1 MYIKNRKEEV
11 IGLINNVQDIL
22 NKVLDIVDV
31 ESEGQELNV
40 ENPKLDIEKT
50 FQSFVESKSNKLA
63 LTAGLSIAEH
73 SDKNTFNPLYVY
85 GPSGCGKSHLINA
98 IGVRYKEI
106 NPLKQVLYVTARQFQ
121 MEFTDSVRQN
131 ATKDFINCYQS
142 IDMLIVDDI
151 QEWMNAPKTLETFFH
166 VFNNLL
172 RNGKQVIFA
181 CDRPPV
187 ELQGMEERQLKRFVC
202 GLVVELEKP
211 DMQLYIDIMNV
222 KCNQSGLKIPSEVIE
237 FIAKTVNGFVYDLE
251 GVMNS
256 LKVYSTVNKSNI
268 DMDIAKRVIMRY
280 VKFD

>member
-1 MYIKNRKEEV
+1 MKNKKEEV
-11 IGLINNVQDIL
+11 ISLINNVQDIL

-50 FQSFVESKSNKLA
+50 FQSFIESESNKLA

-106 NPLKQVLYVTARQFQ
+106 HPQKQVLYVTARQFQ

-131 ATKDFINCYQS
+131 TTKDFINCYQL

-211 DMQLYIDIMNV
+211 DKQLYIDILNV

-237 FIAKTVNGFVYDLE
+237 FIAKTVNGSVYDLE
-251 GVMNS
+251 GVLNS
-256 LKVYSTVNKSNI
+256 LKVYSTVYKSNI

-280 VKFD
+280 VKLD

>member
-1 MYIKNRKEEV
+1 MKNKEEV
-11 IGLINNVQDIL
+11 ISLINNVQDIL

-31 ESEGQELNV
+31 ESEGQKLNV
-40 ENPKLDIEKT
+40 ENPKLDNEKT
-50 FQSFVESKSNKLA
+50 FLSFIEGESNKLA

-73 SDKNTFNPLYVY
+73 LDENTFNPLYVY

-98 IGVRYKEI
+98 IGVHYKEI
-106 NPLKQVLYVTARQFQ
+106 HPQKQVLYVTARQFQ

-131 ATKDFINCYQS
+131 TTKDFINCYQL

-172 RNGKQVIFA
+172 RNGKQAIFA

-211 DMQLYIDIMNV
+211 DMQLCINILNA
-222 KCNQSGLKIPSEVIE
+222 KCHKSCMKIPSEVIE
-237 FIAKTVNGFVYDLE
+237 FIANTVNSSVYDLE

>member
-1 MYIKNRKEEV
+1 MKNKEEV
-11 IGLINNVQDIL
+11 ISLINNVQDIL

-31 ESEGQELNV
+31 ESEGAELNV
-40 ENPKLDIEKT
+40 ENPKLDREKT
-50 FQSFVESKSNKLA
+50 FQSFIESESNKLA
-63 LTAGLSIAEH
+63 RMAGLSIAEH
-73 SDKNTFNPLYVY
+73 PEESTFNPLYVY
-85 GPSGCGKSHLINA
+85 GPSGSGKSHLINA
-98 IGVRYKEI
+98 IGMRYKEN
-106 NPLKQVLYVTARQFQ
+106 NPQKQVLYVTARQFQ

-131 ATKDFINCYQS
+131 TAKDFINCYQF

-151 QEWMNAPKTLETFFH
+151 QEWMNAPKTLEAFFQ

-172 RNGKQVIFA
+172 RNGKQIVFA

-187 ELQGMEERQLKRFVC
+187 ELQGMEERLLKRFAC

-211 DMQLYIDIMNV
+211 DMQLCIDILNA
-222 KCNQSGLKIPSEVIE
+222 KCHKSCMKIPSEVIE
-237 FIAKTVNGFVYDLE
+237 FIANTVNNSVYDLE

>member
-1 MYIKNRKEEV
+1 MKNKKEEV
-11 IGLINNVQDIL
+11 ISLINNVQDIL

-31 ESEGQELNV
+31 ESEGQKLNV
-40 ENPKLDIEKT
+40 ENPKLDNEKT
-50 FQSFVESKSNKLA
+50 FLSFIEGESNKLA

-73 SDKNTFNPLYVY
+73 LDENTFNPLYVY

-106 NPLKQVLYVTARQFQ
+106 HPQKQVLYVTARQFQ

-131 ATKDFINCYQS
+131 TTKDFINCYQL

-172 RNGKQVIFA
+172 RNGKQIILG
-181 CDRPPV
+181 CDRPPFD
-187 ELQGMEERQLKRFVC
+187 LQGMEERLLKRFAC
-202 GLVVELEKP
+202 GLIVELEKP
-211 DMQLYIDIMNV
+211 DMQLCKDILNA
-222 KCNQSGLKIPSEVIE
+222 KCHQSGMIIPSEVIE
-237 FIAKTVNGFVYDLE
+237 FIANTINGSVYDLE

>member
-1 MYIKNRKEEV
+1 MKNKKEEV
-11 IGLINNVQDIL
+11 ISLINNVQDIL

-40 ENPKLDIEKT
+40 ENPKLDNEKT
-50 FQSFVESKSNKLA
+50 FLSFIEGESNKLA
-63 LTAGLSIAEH
+63 IAEH
-73 SDKNTFNPLYVY
+73 LDENTFNPLYVY

-106 NPLKQVLYVTARQFQ
+106 HPQKQVLYVTARQFQ

-131 ATKDFINCYQS
+131 TTKDFINCYQL

-151 QEWMNAPKTLETFFH
+151 QEWMNAPKTLETFFQ

-172 RNGKQVIFA
+172 RNGKQIVFA

-187 ELQGMEERQLKRFVC
+187 ELQGMEERLLKRFAC

-211 DMQLYIDIMNV
+211 DMQLCKDILNA
-222 KCNQSGLKIPSEVIE
+222 KCHQSGMIIPSEVIE
-237 FIAKTVNGFVYDLE
+237 FIANTINGSVYDLE

-256 LKVYSTVNKSNI
+256 LKVYSTVKNSNI
-268 DMDIAKRVIMRY
+268 DMDIAKRVIMHY
-280 VKFD
+280 VKLN

>member
-73 SDKNTFNPLYVY
+73 SDENTFNPLYVY

-131 ATKDFINCYQS
+131 TTKDFINCYQL

>member
-1 MYIKNRKEEV
+1 MKNKKEEV
-11 IGLINNVQDIL
+11 ISLINNVQDIL

-31 ESEGQELNV
+31 ESEGQKLNV
-40 ENPKLDIEKT
+40 ENPKLDNEKT
-50 FQSFVESKSNKLA
+50 FLSFIEGESNKLA

-73 SDKNTFNPLYVY
+73 LDENTFNPLYVY

-106 NPLKQVLYVTARQFQ
+106 HPQKQVLYVTARQFQ

-131 ATKDFINCYQS
+131 TTKDFINCYQL

-172 RNGKQVIFA
+172 RNGKQIILG
-181 CDRPPV
+181 CDRPPFD
-187 ELQGMEERQLKRFVC
+187 LQGMEERLLKRFAC

-211 DMQLYIDIMNV
+211 DMQLCIDILNA
-222 KCNQSGLKIPSEVIE
+222 KCHKSCMKIPSEVIE
-237 FIAKTVNGFVYDLE
+237 FIANTINGSVYDLE

-256 LKVYSTVNKSNI
+256 LKVYSTVKNSNI
-268 DMDIAKRVIMRY
+268 DMDIAKRVIMHY
-280 VKFD
+280 VKLN

>member
-1 MYIKNRKEEV
+1 MKNKEEV
-11 IGLINNVQDIL
+11 ISLINNVQDIL

-31 ESEGQELNV
+31 ESEGQKLNV
-40 ENPKLDIEKT
+40 ENPKLDNEKT
-50 FQSFVESKSNKLA
+50 FLSFIEGESNKLA

-73 SDKNTFNPLYVY
+73 LDENTFNPLYVY

-98 IGVRYKEI
+98 IGVHYKEI
-106 NPLKQVLYVTARQFQ
+106 NPQKQVLYVTARQFQ

-131 ATKDFINCYQS
+131 TTKDFINCYQL

-181 CDRPPV
+181 CNRPPV

-211 DMQLYIDIMNV
+211 DMQLCINILNA

-237 FIAKTVNGFVYDLE
+237 FIAKTVNGSVYDLE
-251 GVMNS
+251 GVLNS
-256 LKVYSTVNKSNI
+256 LKVYSTVYKSNI

-280 VKFD
+280 VKLD

>member
-1 MYIKNRKEEV
+1 MKNKKEEV
-11 IGLINNVQDIL
+11 ISLINNVQDIL

-50 FQSFVESKSNKLA
+50 FQSFIEGESNKLA

-98 IGVRYKEI
+98 IGVRFNETHLQEKVVYT
-106 NPLKQVLYVTARQFQ
+106 TARQFQ
-121 MEFTDSVRQN
+121 VQFTDSVRQN
-131 ATKDFINCYQS
+131 TTKDFINSYQS

-166 VFNNLL
+166 VFNYLL

-187 ELQGMEERQLKRFVC
+187 ELQSMEERLLKRFAC
-202 GLVVELEKP
+202 GLIVELEKP
-211 DMQLYIDIMNV
+211 DMQLCKDILNA
-222 KCNQSGLKIPSEVIE
+222 KCNQSSLEIHAEIIE
-237 FIAKTVNGFVYDLE
+237 FIAKTANGCVYNLE
-251 GVMNS
+251 GIVNS
-256 LKVYSTVNKSNI
+256 LKVYSTVKNSII
-268 DMDIAKRVIMRY
+268 DMDIAKRVIMRQM
-280 VKFD
+280 K

>member
-1 MYIKNRKEEV
+1 MKNKEEV
-11 IGLINNVQDIL
+11 ISLINNVQDIL

-31 ESEGQELNV
+31 ESEGQKLNV
-40 ENPKLDIEKT
+40 ENPKLDNEKT
-50 FQSFVESKSNKLA
+50 FLSFIEGESNKLA

-73 SDKNTFNPLYVY
+73 LDENTFNPLYVY

-98 IGVRYKEI
+98 IGVHYKEI
-106 NPLKQVLYVTARQFQ
+106 NPQKQVLYVTARQFQ

-131 ATKDFINCYQS
+131 TTKDFINCYQL

-151 QEWMNAPKTLETFFH
+151 QEWMNAPKTLETFIH

-172 RNGKQVIFA
+172 RNGKQAIFA

-211 DMQLYIDIMNV
+211 DKQLYIDILNV

-237 FIAKTVNGFVYDLE
+237 FIAKTVNGSVYDLE
-251 GVMNS
+251 GVLNS
-256 LKVYSTVNKSNI
+256 LKVYSTVYKSNI

-280 VKFD
+280 VKLD

>member
-1 MYIKNRKEEV
+1 MKDRKEEV

-22 NKVLDIVDV
+22 NKVLDIIDD
-31 ESEGQELNV
+31 ESEGQELSV
-40 ENPKLDIEKT
+40 ENLKLDIEKT
-50 FQSFVESKSNKLA
+50 FQSFIESESNKLA

-73 SDKNTFNPLYVY
+73 SDENTFNPLYVY

-98 IGVRYKEI
+98 IGVRFKETH
-106 NPLKQVLYVTARQFQ
+106 LQEKVVYTTARQFQ
-121 MEFTDSVRQN
+121 VQFTDSVRQN
-131 ATKDFINCYQS
+131 TTKDFINCYQLV
-142 IDMLIVDDI
+142 DMLIVDDI

-211 DMQLYIDIMNV
+211 DKQLYIDILNV

-237 FIAKTVNGFVYDLE
+237 FIAKTVNGSVYDLE
-251 GVMNS
+251 GVLNS
-256 LKVYSTVNKSNI
+256 LKVYSTVYKSNI

-280 VKFD
+280 VKLD

>member
-1 MYIKNRKEEV
+1 MKNRKEEV

-50 FQSFVESKSNKLA
+50 FQSFIEGESNKLA

-73 SDKNTFNPLYVY
+73 SDENTFNPLYVY

-98 IGVRYKEI
+98 IGVRFNETHLQEKVVYT
-106 NPLKQVLYVTARQFQ
+106 TARQFQ
-121 MEFTDSVRQN
+121 VQFTDSVRQN
-131 ATKDFINCYQS
+131 TTKDFINSYQS

-172 RNGKQVIFA
+172 RNGKQIVFA

-187 ELQGMEERQLKRFVC
+187 ELQGMEERLLKRFAS
-202 GLVVELEKP
+202 GLIVELEKP
-211 DMQLYIDIMNV
+211 DMQLCRDILNA
-222 KCNQSGLKIPSEVIE
+222 KCHQSGMIIPSEVIE
-237 FIAKTVNGFVYDLE
+237 FIANTINGSVYDLE

-256 LKVYSTVNKSNI
+256 LKVYSTVKKSNI

-280 VKFD
+280 VKLD

>member
-1 MYIKNRKEEV
+1 MKNKKEEV

-22 NKVLDIVDV
+22 NKVLDIIDD
-31 ESEGQELNV
+31 ESEGQELSV
-40 ENPKLDIEKT
+40 ENLKLDIEKT
-50 FQSFVESKSNKLA
+50 FQSFIESESNKLA

-98 IGVRYKEI
+98 IGVRFKETH
-106 NPLKQVLYVTARQFQ
+106 LQEKVVYTTARQFQ
-121 MEFTDSVRQN
+121 VQFTDSVRQN
-131 ATKDFINCYQS
+131 TTKGFINCYQLV
-142 IDMLIVDDI
+142 DMLIVDDI
-151 QEWMNAPKTLETFFH
+151 QEWMNAPKTLEAFFH

-211 DMQLYIDIMNV
+211 DKQLYIDILNV

-237 FIAKTVNGFVYDLE
+237 FIAKTVNGSVYDLE
-251 GVMNS
+251 GVLNS
-256 LKVYSTVNKSNI
+256 LKVYSTVYKSNI

-280 VKFD
+280 VKLD

>member
-1 MYIKNRKEEV
+1 MKNRKEEV

-40 ENPKLDIEKT
+40 ENPKLDNEKT
-50 FQSFVESKSNKLA
+50 FLSFIEGESNKLA

-73 SDKNTFNPLYVY
+73 LDENTFNPLYVY
-85 GPSGCGKSHLINA
+85 GSSGCGKSHLINA

-106 NPLKQVLYVTARQFQ
+106 HPQKQVLYVTARQFQ

-131 ATKDFINCYQS
+131 TTKDFINRYQL

-166 VFNNLL
+166 VSNNLL
-172 RNGKQVIFA
+172 RNGKQIILG

-187 ELQGMEERQLKRFVC
+187 DLQGMEERLLKRFAC
-202 GLVVELEKP
+202 GLIVELEKP
-211 DMQLYIDIMNV
+211 DMQLCKDILNA
-222 KCNQSGLKIPSEVIE
+222 KCHQSGMIIPSEVIE
-237 FIAKTVNGFVYDLE
+237 FIANTINGSVYDLE

-256 LKVYSTVNKSNI
+256 LKVYSTVKNSNI
-268 DMDIAKRVIMRY
+268 DMDIAKRVIMHY
-280 VKFD
+280 VKLN

>member
-1 MYIKNRKEEV
+1 MKNRKEEV

-22 NKVLDIVDV
+22 NRVLAIVDV
-31 ESEGQELNV
+31 ESEGLELNV
-40 ENPKLDIEKT
+40 ENPKLDLEKT
-50 FQSFVESKSNKLA
+50 FQSFFESESNKLA

-73 SDKNTFNPLYVY
+73 LDENTFNPLYVY

-106 NPLKQVLYVTARQFQ
+106 NPQKQVLYVTARQFQ

-131 ATKDFINCYQS
+131 TTKDFINCYQL

-211 DMQLYIDIMNV
+211 DMQLCIDILNA
-222 KCNQSGLKIPSEVIE
+222 KCHQSGMKIPSEVIE
-237 FIAKTVNGFVYDLE
+237 FIANTVNNSVYDLE

>member
-1 MYIKNRKEEV
+1 MKNRKEEV

-40 ENPKLDIEKT
+40 ENPKLDNEKT
-50 FQSFVESKSNKLA
+50 FLSFIEGESNKLA

-73 SDKNTFNPLYVY
+73 LDENTFNPLYVY

-106 NPLKQVLYVTARQFQ
+106 HPQKQVLYVTARQFQ

-131 ATKDFINCYQS
+131 TTKDFINSYQS

-151 QEWMNAPKTLETFFH
+151 QEWMNAPKTLEAFFQ

-172 RNGKQVIFA
+172 RNGKQIVFA

-211 DMQLYIDIMNV
+211 DKQLYIDILNV

-237 FIAKTVNGFVYDLE
+237 FIAKTVNGSVYDLE
-251 GVMNS
+251 GIMNS
-256 LKVYSTVNKSNI
+256 LKVYSTVNNSNI
-268 DMDIAKRVIMRY
+268 DIDIAKRVIMRY
-280 VKFD
+280 VKLD

>member
-1 MYIKNRKEEV
+1 MKNKEEV
-11 IGLINNVQDIL
+11 ISLINNVQDIL

-31 ESEGQELNV
+31 ESEGQKLNV
-40 ENPKLDIEKT
+40 ENPKLDNEKT
-50 FQSFVESKSNKLA
+50 FLSFIEGESNKLA

-73 SDKNTFNPLYVY
+73 LDENTFNPLYVY

-98 IGVRYKEI
+98 IGVHYKEI
-106 NPLKQVLYVTARQFQ
+106 NPQKQVLYVTARQFQ

-131 ATKDFINCYQS
+131 TTKDFINCYQL

-181 CDRPPV
+181 CNRPPV

-211 DMQLYIDIMNV
+211 DMQLCINILNA

-237 FIAKTVNGFVYDLE
+237 FIAKTVNGSVYDLE

-280 VKFD
+280 VKLD

>member
-1 MYIKNRKEEV
+1 MKNRKEEV
-11 IGLINNVQDIL
+11 IGYINNVQDIL

-31 ESEGQELNV
+31 ESEGAELNV
-40 ENPKLDIEKT
+40 ENPKLDREKT
-50 FQSFVESKSNKLA
+50 FQSFIESESNKLA
-63 LTAGLSIAEH
+63 RMAGLSLAEH
-73 SDKNTFNPLYVY
+73 PEESSFNPLYVY

-98 IGVRYKEI
+98 IGMRYKEN
-106 NPLKQVLYVTARQFQ
+106 NPQKQVLYVTARQFQ

-131 ATKDFINCYQS
+131 TTKDFINCYQL

-172 RNGKQVIFA
+172 RNGKQIILG

-187 ELQGMEERQLKRFVC
+187 DLQGMEERLLKRFAS
-202 GLVVELEKP
+202 GLIVELEKP
-211 DMQLYIDIMNV
+211 DMQLCRDILNA
-222 KCNQSGLKIPSEVIE
+222 KCHQSGMIIPSEVIE
-237 FIAKTVNGFVYDLE
+237 FIANTINGSVYDLE

-256 LKVYSTVNKSNI
+256 LKVYSTVKKSNI

-280 VKFD
+280 VKLD

>member
-1 MYIKNRKEEV
+1 MKNKEEV
-11 IGLINNVQDIL
+11 FGLIHNVQDIL

-31 ESEGQELNV
+31 ESEGQDLNV

-50 FQSFVESKSNKLA
+50 FQSFIESESNKLA

-106 NPLKQVLYVTARQFQ
+106 HPQKQVLYVTARQFQ

-131 ATKDFINCYQS
+131 TTKDFINSYQS

-172 RNGKQVIFA
+172 RNDKQVIFA

-211 DMQLYIDIMNV
+211 DMQLYIDILNV

-237 FIAKTVNGFVYDLE
+237 FITKTVNGSVYDLE
-251 GVMNS
+251 GVLNS

-280 VKFD
+280 VKLD

>member
-1 MYIKNRKEEV
+1 MMKKKEEI

-22 NKVLDIVDV
+22 NKVLAIVDV
-31 ESEGQELNV
+31 ESEGLELNV
-40 ENPKLDIEKT
+40 ENPKLDNEKT
-50 FQSFVESKSNKLA
+50 FLSFIEGESNKLA

-73 SDKNTFNPLYVY
+73 SDENTFNPLYVY

-106 NPLKQVLYVTARQFQ
+106 NPQKQVLYVTARQFQ

-131 ATKDFINCYQS
+131 TTKDFINCYQL

-151 QEWMNAPKTLETFFH
+151 QEWMNAPKTLETFFQ

-172 RNGKQVIFA
+172 RNGKQIVFA

-187 ELQGMEERQLKRFVC
+187 ELQGMEERLLKRFAC

-211 DMQLYIDIMNV
+211 DMQLCKDILNA
-222 KCNQSGLKIPSEVIE
+222 KCHQSGMIIPSEVIE
-237 FIAKTVNGFVYDLE
+237 FIANTINGSVYDLE

-256 LKVYSTVNKSNI
+256 LKVYSTVKNSNI
-268 DMDIAKRVIMRY
+268 DMDIAKRVIMHY
-280 VKFD
+280 VKLN

>member
-1 MYIKNRKEEV
+1 MKNRKEEV

-50 FQSFVESKSNKLA
+50 FQSFIKSESNKLA

-98 IGVRYKEI
+98 IGVRYKEN
-106 NPLKQVLYVTARQFQ
+106 NPQKQMLYVTARQFQ

-131 ATKDFINCYQS
+131 TTKDFINCYQLM
-142 IDMLIVDDI
+142 DMLIVDDI
-151 QEWMNAPKTLETFFH
+151 QEWTNAPKTLETFFH

-172 RNGKQVIFA
+172 RNGKQIVLA

-187 ELQGMEERQLKRFVC
+187 ELQGMEERLLKRFAC
-202 GLVVELEKP
+202 GLIVELEKP
-211 DMQLYIDIMNV
+211 DMQLCKDILNA
-222 KCNQSGLKIPSEVIE
+222 KCHQSGMIIPSEVID
-237 FIAKTVNGFVYDLE
+237 FIANTINGSVYYLE

-256 LKVYSTVNKSNI
+256 LKVYSTVKKSNI

-280 VKFD
+280 VKLD

>member
-1 MYIKNRKEEV
+1 MKNRKEEV
-11 IGLINNVQDIL
+11 IGYINNVQDIL

-40 ENPKLDIEKT
+40 ENPKLDNEKT
-50 FQSFVESKSNKLA
+50 FQSFIESESNKLA
-63 LTAGLSIAEH
+63 RMAGLSLAEH
-73 SDKNTFNPLYVY
+73 PEESLFNPLYVY

-98 IGVRYKEI
+98 IGMRYKEN
-106 NPLKQVLYVTARQFQ
+106 NPQKQVLYVTARQFQ

-131 ATKDFINCYQS
+131 TTKDFINCYQL

-172 RNGKQVIFA
+172 RNGKQIILG

-187 ELQGMEERQLKRFVC
+187 DLQGMEERQLKRFAC
-202 GLVVELEKP
+202 GLIVELEKP
-211 DMQLYIDIMNV
+211 DMQLCKDILNA
-222 KCNQSGLKIPSEVIE
+222 KCHQSGMIIPSEVIE
-237 FIAKTVNGFVYDLE
+237 FIANTINGSVYDLE

-256 LKVYSTVNKSNI
+256 LKVYSTVKKSNI

-280 VKFD
+280 VKLD

>member
-1 MYIKNRKEEV
+1 MKNKKEEV
-11 IGLINNVQDIL
+11 ISLINNVQDIL

-31 ESEGQELNV
+31 ESEGQDLNV

-50 FQSFVESKSNKLA
+50 FQSFIESESNKLA

-106 NPLKQVLYVTARQFQ
+106 HPQKQVLYVTARQFQ

-131 ATKDFINCYQS
+131 TTKDFINCYQL

-172 RNGKQVIFA
+172 RNDKQVIFA

-211 DMQLYIDIMNV
+211 DMQLYIDILNV

-237 FIAKTVNGFVYDLE
+237 FITKTVNGSVYDLE
-251 GVMNS
+251 GVLNS

-280 VKFD
+280 VKLD

>member
-73 SDKNTFNPLYVY
+73 SDENTFNPLYVY

-131 ATKDFINCYQS
+131 TTKDFINCYQL

-237 FIAKTVNGFVYDLE
+237 FIAKTVNGSVYDLE

>member
-1 MYIKNRKEEV
+1 MKNKKEV
-11 IGLINNVQDIL
+11 ISLINNVQDIL

-40 ENPKLDIEKT
+40 ENPKLDNEKT
-50 FQSFVESKSNKLA
+50 FLSFIEGESNKLA
-63 LTAGLSIAEH
+63 LTAGLSIAENL
-73 SDKNTFNPLYVY
+73 DENTFNPLYVY

-98 IGVRYKEI
+98 IGMHYKEI
-106 NPLKQVLYVTARQFQ
+106 HPQKQVLYVTARQFQ

-131 ATKDFINCYQS
+131 TTKDFINCYQL

-151 QEWMNAPKTLETFFH
+151 QEWMNAPKTLEAFFQ

-172 RNGKQVIFA
+172 RNGKQIVFA

-187 ELQGMEERQLKRFVC
+187 ELQGMEERLLKRFAC

-211 DMQLYIDIMNV
+211 DMQLCIDILNA
-222 KCNQSGLKIPSEVIE
+222 KCHQSGMKIPSEVID
-237 FIAKTVNGFVYDLE
+237 FIANTINGSLYYLE

-256 LKVYSTVNKSNI
+256 LKVYSTVKKSNI

-280 VKFD
+280 VKLD

>member
-1 MYIKNRKEEV
+1 MKNKKEEV

-22 NKVLDIVDV
+22 NKVLAIVDV
-31 ESEGQELNV
+31 ESEGLELNV

-50 FQSFVESKSNKLA
+50 FQSFFEGESNKLA
-63 LTAGLSIAEH
+63 RTAGLSIAEH
-73 SDKNTFNPLYVY
+73 PEESTFNPLYVY

-106 NPLKQVLYVTARQFQ
+106 NPQKQVLYVTARQFQ

-166 VFNNLL
+166 VFNYLL

-187 ELQGMEERQLKRFVC
+187 ELQSMEERLLKRFAC
-202 GLVVELEKP
+202 GLIVELEKP
-211 DMQLYIDIMNV
+211 DMQLCKDILNA
-222 KCNQSGLKIPSEVIE
+222 KCNQSSLEIHAEIIE
-237 FIAKTVNGFVYDLE
+237 FIAKTANGCVYNLE
-251 GVMNS
+251 GIVNS
-256 LKVYSTVNKSNI
+256 LKVYSTVKNSII
-268 DMDIAKRVIMRY
+268 DMDIAKRVIMRQM
-280 VKFD
+280 K

>member
-1 MYIKNRKEEV
+1 MKNRKEEV
-11 IGLINNVQDIL
+11 IGYINNVQDIL

-31 ESEGQELNV
+31 ESEGAELNV
-40 ENPKLDIEKT
+40 ENPKLDREKT
-50 FQSFVESKSNKLA
+50 FQSFIESESNKLA
-63 LTAGLSIAEH
+63 RMAGLSIAEH
-73 SDKNTFNPLYVY
+73 PEESTFNPLYVY

-106 NPLKQVLYVTARQFQ
+106 NPQKQVLYVTARQFQ

-131 ATKDFINCYQS
+131 TTKDFINCYQL

-172 RNGKQVIFA
+172 RNGKQIILG

-187 ELQGMEERQLKRFVC
+187 DLQGMEERLLKRFAC
-202 GLVVELEKP
+202 GLIVELEKP
-211 DMQLYIDIMNV
+211 DMQLCRDILNA
-222 KCNQSGLKIPSEVIE
+222 KCHQSGMIIPSEVID
-237 FIAKTVNGFVYDLE
+237 FITNTINGSVYDLE

-256 LKVYSTVNKSNI
+256 LKVYSTVKNSNI
-268 DMDIAKRVIMRY
+268 DMDIAKRVIMHY
-280 VKFD
+280 VKLN

>member
-1 MYIKNRKEEV
+1 MKNKKEEV
-11 IGLINNVQDIL
+11 ISLINNAQDIL
-22 NKVLDIVDV
+22 NRVLAIVDV
-31 ESEGQELNV
+31 ESEGLELNV

-50 FQSFVESKSNKLA
+50 FQSFIESESNKLA

-73 SDKNTFNPLYVY
+73 SEESTFNPLYVY

-106 NPLKQVLYVTARQFQ
+106 NPQKQVLYVTARQFQ

-131 ATKDFINCYQS
+131 TTKDFINSYQS

-187 ELQGMEERQLKRFVC
+187 ELQGMEERLLKRFAC

-211 DMQLYIDIMNV
+211 DMQLCIDILNA
-222 KCNQSGLKIPSEVIE
+222 KCHQSGMKIPSEVIE
-237 FIAKTVNGFVYDLE
+237 FIANTVNNSVYDLE
-251 GVMNS
+251 GIMNS
-256 LKVYSTVNKSNI
+256 LKVYSTVNNSNI

>member
-1 MYIKNRKEEV
+1 MKNKKEEV
-11 IGLINNVQDIL
+11 ISLINNVQDIL

-40 ENPKLDIEKT
+40 ENPKLDNEKT
-50 FQSFVESKSNKLA
+50 FLSFIEGESNKLA

-73 SDKNTFNPLYVY
+73 LDENTFNPLYVY

-106 NPLKQVLYVTARQFQ
+106 HPQKQVLYVTARQFQ

-131 ATKDFINCYQS
+131 TTKDFINCYQL

-151 QEWMNAPKTLETFFH
+151 QEWMNAPKTLEAFFQ

-172 RNGKQVIFA
+172 RNGKQIVFA

-211 DMQLYIDIMNV
+211 DMQLYIDILNV

-237 FIAKTVNGFVYDLE
+237 FIAKTVNGSVYDLE
-251 GVMNS
+251 GVLNS